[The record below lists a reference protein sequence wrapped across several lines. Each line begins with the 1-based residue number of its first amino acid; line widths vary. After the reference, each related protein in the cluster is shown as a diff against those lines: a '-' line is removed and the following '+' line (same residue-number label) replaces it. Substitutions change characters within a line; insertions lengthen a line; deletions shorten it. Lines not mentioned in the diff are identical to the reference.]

1 MSAAFVN
8 ARRVGENGSAELTA
22 KGVGSPL
29 VALFFKLVRGIPAA
43 SLKELMAS
51 VPKDDP
57 AALADLVVLAYQ
69 TRATRGMGKGEKA
82 IFYEMIAALPVE
94 AALATIHL
102 LPHYGYWKDALL
114 LTEVEGMPSA
124 VCDKALELVAEQ
136 LRKDGDELA
145 AAEAAK
151 RTPQLSLAGKY
162 APREGGHFDKKGGP
176 RLAKR
181 LAKLL
186 FGAANEAGA
195 ARKYRQ
201 LVASLNRALNTTE
214 VLMAAGRF
222 AEIEFSRVASLCLQR
237 QRKAFLNEALKGKLT
252 PAQEATGNRH
262 PEDEGRVAARQH
274 LREALL
280 QKGAKALKGKQLFP
294 HEIAQKC
301 MHGGGGY
308 GHHRGAQLSVLEADL
323 MHAQWE
329 AMREGVKEAMAA
341 AAAAR
346 EAAVL
351 EAAGG
356 EGAGLEAVAAL
367 RAALPK
373 PIDLGRL
380 VPLVDVSGSMAGT
393 PMEAAIGLG
402 LVVAEL
408 THPAFRDRAITF
420 ESRPKWVDL
429 SGCDKIAAKVQALQG
444 AEWGGSTDFEAAC
457 ELILATAER
466 AKLTPDEV
474 PDLIVFSDMQFNM
487 ARGGYGYGGCGG
499 RGAPATWETHHER
512 LARRFAEVGR
522 RVCGEPYA
530 APRIIYWNLRG
541 DTVGF
546 PVEASAPNTQM
557 LSGFSPSLLK
567 LVLSGKDL
575 VGDEKEVTMADGTT
589 KVVREGP
596 TPEET
601 VRAALDDAAFDPV
614 RLALAGIKEGPL
626 AGYSFEKDDAVVVAD
641 KAPGAAEAE
650 ADGYE
655 MV

>member
-1 MSAAFVN
+1 MTAFVN
-8 ARRVGENGSAELTA
+8 AMDAMPIRGENSASELPA
-22 KGVGSPL
+22 KAVGSPL
-29 VALFFKLVRGIPAA
+29 VALFFKLVRGIPAS
-43 SLKELMAS
+43 SLQELMAS

-57 AALADLVVLAYQ
+57 ESLADLVVLAYQ

-82 IFYEMIAALPVE
+82 IFYQMIAALPVE

-102 LPHYGYWKDALL
+102 LPHYGYFKDLCL

-124 VCDKALELVAEQ
+124 VSDKAIELLANQ

-162 APREGGHFDKKGGP
+162 APREGGHFDKGGGAAGS
-176 RLAKR
+176 LAKR

-186 FGAANEAGA
+186 FGAANGAGA
-195 ARKYRQ
+195 ARRYRQ

-237 QRKAFLNEALKGKLT
+237 QRKAFLNEALKGPKLT

-262 PEDEGRVAARQH
+262 PEDEDRVAARVH
-274 LREALL
+274 LREAMLA
-280 QKGAKALKGKQLFP
+280 KGAKALNGKQLFP

-301 MHGGGGY
+301 MQGSYGG
-308 GHHRGAQLSVLEADL
+308 RRRATLSALEADL

-329 AMREGVKEAMAA
+329 AMRGGVREAMAA
-341 AAAAR
+341 AAASR
-346 EAAVL
+346 EVAVL
-351 EAAGG
+351 AAAGA
-356 EGAGLEAVAAL
+356 GAGLEAVASL

-373 PIDLGRL
+373 PIDLGKL
-380 VPLVDVSGSMAGT
+380 VPLVDVSASMTGT

-420 ESRPKWVDL
+420 ESRPAWVDL
-429 SGCDKIAAKVQALQG
+429 SGCDTIAAKVQRLQG
-444 AEWGGSTDFEAAC
+444 AGWGGSTDFEAAC
-457 ELILATAER
+457 ELILAAAER
-466 AKLTPDEV
+466 AGLAPDEV
-474 PDLIVFSDMQFNM
+474 PDLIVFSDMQFDQ
-487 ARGGYGYGGCGG
+487 AHGGG
-499 RGAPATWETHHER
+499 RGGWETHHEK
-512 LARRFAEVGR
+512 LTRRFAEVGR
-522 RVCGEPYA
+522 AVCGEPYA

-541 DTVGF
+541 DTAGF
-546 PVEASAPNTQM
+546 PVEANAPNTQM

-575 VGDEKEVTMADGTT
+575 VGDEKEVKLADGTT
-589 KVVREGP
+589 TVVREGP

-626 AGYSFEKDDAVVVAD
+626 AGYTFERDGAVVVAD
-641 KAPGAAEAE
+641 KAPGTADAA
-650 ADGYE
+650 ADGFE